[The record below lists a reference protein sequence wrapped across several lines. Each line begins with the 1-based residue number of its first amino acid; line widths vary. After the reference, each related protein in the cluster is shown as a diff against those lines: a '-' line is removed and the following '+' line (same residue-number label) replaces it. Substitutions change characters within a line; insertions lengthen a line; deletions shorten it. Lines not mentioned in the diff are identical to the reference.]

1 MGRTPRELRP
11 RGTLHYDK
19 SALGLDKLVD
29 RLSKRGLVI
38 PDPDRASRYLRHI
51 GYFRL
56 SPYTIPFQRGQ
67 ADHLFRDGAAF
78 DDVLDLY
85 IFDRALRLLV
95 MDALERVEVAV
106 RAALT
111 DHMATTYE
119 NSHWYVDPSHFQDRR
134 KHARFLNM
142 VRETSET
149 RLASA
154 PERVGS
160 SPESEDDELVLDERA
175 VAHRSAL
182 EHYLLTYGT
191 PELPP
196 SWLMV
201 EALTIGQL
209 NSAIGNLRRR
219 SDRTAVAARIG
230 LTEPVFLSWMRTY
243 VRVRNIC
250 AHHGRLWNVGIGV
263 YPAIPSSSAISWLK
277 NVDALPVRS
286 EKRLY
291 LVLVTLQAML
301 DVVSP
306 RSTWAQRLHDLV
318 STRPPMN
325 LASMGIPKTWTD
337 DAFWARHLAK

>member
-1 MGRTPRELRP
+1 MPRQPREPRP
-11 RGTLHYDK
+11 RGALQYDK
-19 SALGLDKLVD
+19 SALRLDELVE
-29 RLSKRGLVI
+29 RLSGRGLVI
-38 PDPDRASRYLRHI
+38 PDPNRATRYLRHI

-56 SPYTIPFQRGQ
+56 SPYAIPFQQGQ
-67 ADHLFRDGAAF
+67 PDHLFRDGAAF
-78 DDVLDLY
+78 DDILDIY
-85 IFDRALRLLV
+85 VFDRALRLLV

-111 DHMATTYE
+111 DHMSTTY
-119 NSHWYVDPSHFQDRR
+119 NDPHWYVDPSHFQNSS
-134 KHARFLNM
+134 KHAGLLNI
-142 VRETSET
+142 VQKTSEN
-149 RLASA
+149 RLLSA
-154 PERVGS
+154 PELVGP
-160 SPESEDDELVLDERA
+160 SPESLYDELRLEDHA

-209 NSAIGNLRRR
+209 DKAMSNLRRR

-230 LTEPVFLSWMRTY
+230 LNEPVLMSWLRTY

-263 YPAIPSSSAISWLK
+263 YPAIPNSSAISWLK
-277 NVDALPVRS
+277 SNEALPTRS

-291 LVLVTLQAML
+291 PVLVSLQSVL

-325 LASMGIPKTWTD
+325 LASMGIPDAWTD
-337 DAFWARHLAK
+337 DDFWSRHIT

>member
-1 MGRTPRELRP
+1 MGRPPRELRP
-11 RGTLHYDK
+11 RGSLQYDK

-29 RLSKRGLVI
+29 RLSERGLVI

-56 SPYTIPFQRGQ
+56 SPYTIPFQQGQ
-67 ADHLFRDGAAF
+67 PDHLFRDGASF

-119 NSHWYVDPSHFQDRR
+119 DPHWYVDPTHFRDRR
-134 KHARFLNM
+134 KHARLLDM
-142 VRETSET
+142 VRETSEN

-154 PERVGS
+154 PERAGS
-160 SPESEDDELVLDERA
+160 PPDSIDTELFPNDRA
-175 VAHRSAL
+175 VVHRSAL

-201 EALTIGQL
+201 EALAIGQL
-209 NSAIGNLRRR
+209 NNAIGNLKQR
-219 SDRTAVAARIG
+219 SDRSAIAARIG

-263 YPAIPSSSAISWLK
+263 YPAIPNSSTISWLK
-277 NVDALPVRS
+277 DDQTLPLRS

-291 LVLVTLQAML
+291 LVLVSLQAVL

-318 STRPPMN
+318 ITRPPMN
-325 LASMGIPKTWTD
+325 LASMGIPKDWTQD
-337 DAFWARHLAK
+337 DFWAQHLS